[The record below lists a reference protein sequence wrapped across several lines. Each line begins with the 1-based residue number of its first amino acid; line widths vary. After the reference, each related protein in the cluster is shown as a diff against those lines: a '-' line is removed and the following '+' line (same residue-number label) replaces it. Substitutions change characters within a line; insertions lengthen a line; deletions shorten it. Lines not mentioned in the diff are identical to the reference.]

1 VPARRS
7 PDPPR
12 GSGDPDAPT
21 DRHSYVRWSRG
32 GSLPHRRRVVLVP
45 QDPGESMPHPP
56 PFSALQCA
64 RGREG
69 LATSLG
75 LGRIGSDRIGRTAG
89 LRGGSGA
96 ARRGRVVERTA
107 GAARRTRTWPEVDA
121 IPGGGRAVRAFVLRI
136 GATGETETHA
146 RGESRTDRLVKGP
159 AAVRRGAFFFMAAAA
174 AARGTPIRTTH
185 GALLRLRRV

>member
-1 VPARRS
+1 MPARRS

-69 LATSLG
+69 LLAWDSG
-75 LGRIGSDRIGRTAG
+75 GSDRTDGRAT
-89 LRGGSGA
+89 GGSGA
-96 ARRGRVVERTA
+96 APRGRVVERTA
-107 GAARRTRTWPEVDA
+107 GAARRDVRVRGPRLMRSRE
-121 IPGGGRAVRAFVLRI
+121 GGEPCVLLCF
-136 GATGETETHA
+136 GSG
-146 RGESRTDRLVKGP
+146 RLVKLKP
-159 AAVRRGAFFFMAAAA
+159 TRAAGEPDGEAGQ
-174 AARGTPIRTTH
+174 GT
-185 GALLRLRRV
+185 GLGFLCLQE

>member
-1 VPARRS
+1 MPARRS

-45 QDPGESMPHPP
+45 QDPGGVNAPPP

-75 LGRIGSDRIGRTAG
+75 LGRIGSDGRQG
-89 LRGGSGA
+89 YGGIRRRSSRSGRGTHG
-96 ARRGRVVERTA
+96 RR

-146 RGESRTDRLVKGP
+146 RGGRAG
-159 AAVRRGAFFFMAAAA
+159 RRGWSRDRPRVPLPPGVGREPAG
-174 AARGTPIRTTH
+174 RVGTAGCLLLH
-185 GALLRLRRV
+185 GGHS